1 MKTLDSKRLL
11 KFILRFGII
20 LVLSGF
26 LWILFTF
33 TRPKYND
40 DALFSYE
47 IINQSNQNIEELIIG
62 EYSENDINS
71 PVDRVY
77 L

>member
-1 MKTLDSKRLL
+1 MD
-11 KFILRFGII
+11 F
-20 LVLSGF
+20 VY
-26 LWILFTF
+26 F

-71 PVDRVY
+71 QRIECI
-77 L
+77 

>member
-11 KFILRFGII
+11 KFILRFGIV
-20 LVLSGF
+20 LVLSGL

-33 TRPKYND
+33 TRSKYND

-47 IINQSNQNIEELIIG
+47 IINQIRISKN
-62 EYSENDINS
+62 
-71 PVDRVY
+71 
-77 L
+77 